1 MYPENKLLSIV
12 LGIITFIM
20 IIAIIFMNYVINNNK
35 KAITFFN
42 VEDFSNIPYSNKD
55 ECKFEIK
62 KNKLYLTIDGE
73 TIVDGST
80 FEFNASTGE
89 IKNSKLNNDLYVRS
103 VGRTNITLWYKYK
116 VYVFDKD
123 IIAN

>member
-62 KNKLYLTIDGE
+62 KYKLYLTIDGE